1 MHKEPNQRQPKLF
14 ETFNYNNVALQC
26 VKSPD
31 CYNCYFYRSNDDSTS
46 CERPLDGKWDF
57 SCGKSSR
64 KDHTSVVFEFVH
76 FLARIRGRPKETE
89 PRREEE
95 ENKTINNEQLII
107 NN

>member
-46 CERPLDGKWDF
+46 CERPLDG
-57 SCGKSSR
+57 R
-64 KDHTSVVFEFVH
+64 
-76 FLARIRGRPKETE
+76 
-89 PRREEE
+89 
-95 ENKTINNEQLII
+95 
-107 NN
+107 